1 VPGGLAPLSFRR
13 AIELEP
19 DTELYK
25 EELETL
31 EKVRSSKAMST
42 CPTQHLHT
50 RDTSLAVTF
59 QAIKEAAEAAD
70 KPL

>member
-1 VPGGLAPLSFRR
+1 MPDGLAPLFFRR

-31 EKVRSSKAMST
+31 EKVRSSTAMSMH
-42 CPTQHLHT
+42 PTQHLRT
-50 RDTSLAVTF
+50 LDTSFAVTF